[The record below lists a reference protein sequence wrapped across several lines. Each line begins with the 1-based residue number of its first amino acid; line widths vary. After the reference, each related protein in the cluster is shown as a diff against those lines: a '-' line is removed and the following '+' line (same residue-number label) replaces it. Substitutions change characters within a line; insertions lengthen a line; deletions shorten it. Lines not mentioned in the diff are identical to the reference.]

1 MEHEF
6 FFPPYVGELY
16 GKPESFFNEVRV
28 MAIGNSHHC
37 DTKFDHY
44 HRCCEQCENY
54 IPSCNNFTT
63 DVVNDYISNPTGE
76 GCEEGDDR
84 WRRTFTK
91 FANLLGANG
100 SIERVWNS
108 IVFYNFL
115 QCAVPNSK
123 AQGNTVEINRSK
135 EYMLTLLTEYAPDVV
150 IVWGNTH
157 VYQCLP
163 KGENWKDITDRTGIY
178 TINGKNIRVA
188 CIKHPMICGYEYGRD
203 IIKSIAPELYKK

>member
-63 DVVNDYISNPTGE
+63 DVVNNYISNPTGE